1 MNERELWEAA
11 WWSAV
16 AEPGDPCARVVRRI
30 FGDRGAREWLQS
42 RWTGV
47 PEQLAVHQRID
58 WRTQWNRWRERALS
72 VDIDADL
79 DRVARSGGGF
89 LVPSDPRWPEQLSCL
104 GEDEPMGLWFRGAL
118 PETPRAGEY
127 LSIVGARA
135 STGAGN
141 RCARNMAAFVA
152 SAGVT
157 IVSGG
162 AIGIDIEAHRGALSA
177 RGRTLCILAGGV
189 SNPYPACHGADF
201 RTVIDSGGALISEVP
216 PTARPAKWRFLTRNR
231 LIAAWSGATVVVE
244 AGARSGA
251 LATAR
256 RAWRL
261 DAWSSRATERR
272 SSVTAGT
279 RSSSSVP

>member
-1 MNERELWEAA
+1 MNETELWEAA

-89 LVPSDPRWPEQLSCL
+89 LVPSDPRWPEQLACL

-141 RCARNMAAFVA
+141 RCARNMAA
-152 SAGVT
+152 S
-157 IVSGG
+157 ISRP
-162 AIGIDIEAHRGALSA
+162 IGEHCLRVDAHFAFLLVGSPIRTRPVMEPTFEA
-177 RGRTLCILAGGV
+177 
-189 SNPYPACHGADF
+189 
-201 RTVIDSGGALISEVP
+201 
-216 PTARPAKWRFLTRNR
+216 
-231 LIAAWSGATVVVE
+231 
-244 AGARSGA
+244 
-251 LATAR
+251 
-256 RAWRL
+256 
-261 DAWSSRATERR
+261 
-272 SSVTAGT
+272 
-279 RSSSSVP
+279 